1 MVCALLIFAAFS
13 RAPDPAAAQT
23 RQAVDLVLVLAVDTS
38 SSIVAEEYAVQAQ
51 GYADA
56 FRDPLIIGA
65 IEDLGPGGLGVTFLQ
80 WSASFQ
86 MFQSVGWSH
95 VHDAASAEKFA
106 ADIEINVRR
115 YTAFG
120 TALGDA
126 IGHSVDL
133 IAKGPFY
140 GQRQVIDISA
150 DERSNMGAHPAGT
163 RDRAAAAG
171 IIVNGLAI
179 LNTQIDLVDYFRMHV
194 ITGPDAFVIV
204 VENKD
209 DIAASIKRKLL
220 REIIGPVAMLPDA
233 ECPRCRSA
241 ITPAKTPHRTTRS
254 GTVIRGQP
262 R

>member
-1 MVCALLIFAAFS
+1 MPQNQWLFPIIGALLVFAAFS
-13 RAPDPAAAQT
+13 RAPGPAAAQS
-23 RQAVDLVLVLAVDTS
+23 RQPVDLVLVLAVDTS
-38 SSIVAEEYAVQAQ
+38 SSIEADEYAVQAQ

-56 FRDPLIIGA
+56 FRDPLIISA

-106 ADIEINVRR
+106 ADIESNLRR
-115 YTAFG
+115 FSAFG

-133 IAKGPFY
+133 IAKSPFS
-140 GQRQVIDISA
+140 GRRRVIDISA
-150 DERSNMGAHPAGT
+150 DERSNMGAHPAGN
-163 RDRAAAAG
+163 RDQAAAAG

-179 LNTQIDLVDYFRMHV
+179 LNTQIDLVDYFRTHV

-204 VENKD
+204 VENKN

-220 REIIGPVAMLPDA
+220 REIVGPVAVLDLPA
-233 ECPRCRSA
+233 RCA
-241 ITPAKTPHRTTRS
+241 
-254 GTVIRGQP
+254 GC
-262 R
+262 